1 MINKNLNDENSTEE
15 SNDEKFVTRLFQ
27 KLQNYPILFALLSL
41 IGVINYK
48 AEKYGEPVTK
58 LQKEKEEALKKGDMD
73 RANDIADTLRN
84 EFKLTTSEQVT
95 IFILYAMGVFKDN
108 RTEIGYLNG
117 KFHLYNGAYWESVD
131 SKIMEEALCSMS
143 IKSGMK
149 YYTVRQPKNKKLL
162 IDTLAS
168 EATIPQVQHDLIK
181 INLRNG
187 TYVINPNERE
197 LGKLQNHNPDDGFMY
212 QLGFKYDPEAEAPE
226 FSTFLE
232 RVLPDENLRRILMEF
247 IAYSLTDLN
256 YEKTLF
262 AYGSGG
268 NGKSTVINIIYGLLG
283 RENVSSYSAPKLTDN
298 SGYYRSQI
306 CEKLLNCCTEFGSG
320 NVDFELLKKMIS
332 NEIVDARNP
341 YKEAFEFQVKTR
353 LIFSMNRLPYTD
365 AVEAMRR
372 RILLIPFE
380 QTIPSSEQKRDL
392 AKEICK
398 TELPGVFN
406 LVLEALKRLIEQGCF
421 TESKIAEE
429 AVDSYMQDNNN
440 VAIFMNECFYVKTE
454 KRETS
459 RDELYQAYKR
469 FCNENGYSTC
479 ASNKFGNRLREL
491 GYEVERGA
499 KGYYYVN
506 CKVELPGSKDET
518 PPLVAISVIDQ
529 IMGNLSQN

>member
-1 MINKNLNDENSTEE
+1 MINKNLNDGNSIEDSEN
-15 SNDEKFVTRLFQ
+15 EKFVTRLSQ
-27 KLQNYPILFALLSL
+27 KLQNYPILLQLLSL
-41 IGVINYK
+41 IGLIDYK
-48 AEKYGEPVTK
+48 AEKYGTPVKK
-58 LQKEKEEALKKGDMD
+58 LNSEKEEALKNGDMD
-73 RANDIADTLRN
+73 RVNDIAETLRN
-84 EFKLTTSEQVT
+84 EFKINFSEQAT
-95 IFILYAMGVFKDN
+95 IFILYAMGVFKSS

-117 KFHLYNGAYWESVD
+117 RFHLYNGAYWESVD
-131 SKIMEEALCSMS
+131 SKIMEEALCAMS

-162 IDTLAS
+162 MDTLAS

-181 INLRNG
+181 INLKNG
-187 TYVINPNERE
+187 TYVINPKERT
-197 LGKLQNHNPDDGFMY
+197 LGKLEKHNPDDGFTY
-212 QLGFKYDPEAEAPE
+212 QLGFKYDPKAKAPKFEA
-226 FSTFLE
+226 FLK
-232 RVLPDENLRRILMEF
+232 RILPDQNLRHILMEF

-262 AYGSGG
+262 AYGSGS

-283 RENVSSYSAPKLTDN
+283 KQNISSYSAPKLTDN

-332 NEIVDARNP
+332 NEVVDARNP
-341 YKEAFEFQVKTR
+341 YKEAFEFQMKTR
-353 LIFSMNRLPYTD
+353 LIFSMNKLPYTE

-372 RILLIPFE
+372 RILLLPFE
-380 QTIPSSEQKRDL
+380 ETISSSEQKRDL
-392 AKEICK
+392 ARDICA

-406 LVLEALKRLIEQGCF
+406 IVLDALHRLLEQGCF
-421 TESKIAEE
+421 TESKIVVE

-440 VAIFMNECFYVKTE
+440 VAIFMDECFYVKTE
-454 KRETS
+454 KKETS

-491 GYEVERGA
+491 GYEVERGV

-506 CKVELPGSKDET
+506 CRVEYPGRKDDTT
-518 PPLVAISVIDQ
+518 PLTRISTIDE
-529 IMGNLSQN
+529 IMGNLSKN